1 MFIDESGLSERP
13 TVARTWARKGHTPVI
28 QYHFNWHQLS
38 AIAGLTFW
46 NFYFRLIPGAINGE
60 QVVDFLKALCVQIK
74 RPLLIIWDRLQAHRS
89 RLVKQFVES
98 RNGALQLEFLPGY
111 APELNP
117 VEAIWCHLKPH
128 EMANF
133 LAEDFAHLNQFAR
146 NRLKSMQ
153 RRPRLIAAF
162 WKQAELP
169 L

>member
-1 MFIDESGLSERP
+1 MRPPPGRSVTSGPGVPPRVFSNFLSGSIR
-13 TVARTWARKGHTPVI
+13 
-28 QYHFNWHQLS
+28 F
-38 AIAGLTFW
+38 
-46 NFYFRLIPGAINGE
+46 
-60 QVVDFLKALCVQIK
+60 
-74 RPLLIIWDRLQAHRS
+74 
-89 RLVKQFVES
+89 ES
-98 RNGALQLEFLPGY
+98 REGALQLEFLPGY

-133 LAEDFAHLNQFAR
+133 LAENFVHLNHFAR
-146 NRLKSMQ
+146 NRLRSMQ